1 MVHGLDHLVVAVQDL
16 DAAGSAWEKL
26 GFTVTPEARHP
37 WGTANRL
44 IQFDGFF
51 VELLSVADESLIREA
66 GTGEFSFGAFNRD
79 FLKKRQGGSMVVF
92 ESRDPDQDRASF
104 EKHHLQ
110 TYAPFSFERE
120 AKAPDGSVRKVA
132 FDLTFVTDPLA
143 PDIGYFTCR
152 NRFPENFWKAEY
164 QAHANG
170 AASVDE
176 IVLVAKDPCDHHE
189 FLGSLM
195 EQREMRAT
203 SLGLE
208 LKTPRGRVQVL
219 TPDAYSRLFGQE
231 AFEGLPVDLP
241 AIAALGIK
249 CRGIMA
255 RKVIPAQSLF
265 GLTLVLGPTET
276 GG

>member
-1 MVHGLDHLVVAVQDL
+1 MVHGLDHVVVAVHDL
-16 DAAGSAWEKL
+16 EAAASAWEAL

-51 VELLSVADESLIREA
+51 IELLAVADEGLIREA
-66 GTGEFSFGAFNRD
+66 GEGEFSFGAFNRD
-79 FLKKRQGGSMVVF
+79 FLKSREGGSMVVF
-92 ESRDPDQDRASF
+92 ESRDPGRDRAFF

-143 PDIGYFTCR
+143 PSIAYFTCR
-152 NRFPENFWKAEY
+152 NRFPENFWRQEY
-164 QAHANG
+164 QTHANG
-170 AASVDE
+170 AAAIDE
-176 IVLVAKDPCDHHE
+176 VVLVARDPCDHHE

-208 LKTPRGRVQVL
+208 LKTPRGRIQVF
-219 TPDAYSRLFGQE
+219 TPIAYSRMFGQE
-231 AFEGLPVDLP
+231 AFDCLPEDLP
-241 AIAALGIK
+241 AIAALVVK
-249 CRGIMA
+249 CRGISS
-255 RKVIPAQSLF
+255 RKVIPASALF
-265 GLTLVLGPTET
+265 GLTLVLAPAGSDD
-276 GG
+276 

>member
-143 PDIGYFTCR
+143 PDIGYFTCH

-265 GLTLVLGPTET
+265 GLTLVFHPTET